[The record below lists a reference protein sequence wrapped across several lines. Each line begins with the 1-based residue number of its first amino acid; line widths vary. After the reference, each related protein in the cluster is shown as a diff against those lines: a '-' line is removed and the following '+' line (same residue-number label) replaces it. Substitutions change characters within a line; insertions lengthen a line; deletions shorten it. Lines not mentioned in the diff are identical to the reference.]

1 MADLWDFLIAAV
13 VVWGIVKAIA
23 MMKGVKF
30 PVRERRKSK
39 EEDRE
44 GLLIGGITLLLIGIA
59 LNVGF
64 LATMGNGPWYI
75 GGFVCVGIGIAMLIS
90 YALLCCKSGRKK

>member
-1 MADLWDFLIAAV
+1 MADFWDFLIAAV
-13 VVWGIVKAIA
+13 VVWGIVRIVG

-39 EEDRE
+39 EDRE
-44 GLLIGGITLLLIGIA
+44 GLLIGGLTLLLIGIA

-75 GGFVCVGIGIAMLIS
+75 GGFVCVGVGIAMLIS
-90 YALLCCKSGRKK
+90 YALLCCKKGRR